1 VKLIAH
7 FDKFLVDEVN
17 LNKTRIK
24 TLTDRVVTIERF
36 IQGSDWRLRV
46 LRFSPQG
53 SWAHKTINTP
63 DTYILC
69 PRAPEP
75 RPEPERLAA

>member
-36 IQGSDWRLRV
+36 IQGSDWRPRV
-46 LRFSPQG
+46 LRFSP
-53 SWAHKTINTP
+53 
-63 DTYILC
+63 
-69 PRAPEP
+69 
-75 RPEPERLAA
+75 